1 MARIRDVA
9 QEAGVSVGTVSMVL
23 NHNDYGS
30 AAIRQKVQAAVEK
43 LQYVPSEMARN
54 LSLRRTR
61 TVGIIVPTVSHPFF
75 AELVGALEEAL
86 YHLGYKTML
95 CCTRQKENAE
105 HVFIEMLQRQNMD
118 GIIMGAHS
126 LDTSLY
132 QGLKQ
137 PIIAFDRYLSP
148 DIPIVHTDHVQG
160 GHLAAQAFLQHDCR
174 HIVEISGSQMVKTPA
189 GEYHQAFNEVM
200 QAHGVKTDVVA
211 LPWNGFGLAESL
223 ALAEQIFVDYPD
235 VDGILGSDISVSSCL
250 QVAVRRGIK
259 VPEQLKMVAY
269 DGTFITQNG
278 ICRLTAVRQPIED
291 LAGVAAQKI
300 VNMINGR
307 PDDSPWV
314 LPPILLP
321 GETC

>member
-1 MARIRDVA
+1 M
-9 QEAGVSVGTVSMVL
+9 
-23 NHNDYGS
+23 
-30 AAIRQKVQAAVEK
+30 
-43 LQYVPSEMARN
+43 
-54 LSLRRTR
+54 

-75 AELVGALEEAL
+75 AELVGALEESL

-278 ICRLTAVRQPIED
+278 VCRLTAVRQPIED